1 MLLGIGK
8 EILLLIRAVDTNLYK
23 KNSSK
28 ASLNFKSNFH
38 SNPNASKAVSD
49 ANLSGNISKALEVLG
64 DKKLELIIHNGSAPS
79 LEGKDVGVGSLYSE
93 SSRQLLIPFLKK
105 YGFSAI
111 QVDPEGMRQK
121 GSASP
126 YTSNSFVYN
135 PLIIDLED
143 LTKPENGALLDSDV
157 YNSIVNLNPARGRDL
172 GDYGHAYDS
181 YGIALSN
188 AWINFKEKSSNPDSI
203 SNPTEKSA
211 IKNLMNEYD
220 RYYAQNI
227 DMLEP
232 YAIYSV
238 LSNKYGNDYY
248 ANWPYEMQNLY
259 NPKNDR
265 LINSIK
271 AQYQDDIDKFIF
283 TDLLAKKAREEG
295 IAAYNAAGIK
305 TIGDNPVGFSHQE
318 VWAHKD
324 AFLKDYKIGC
334 PPDQKWGFAAFNPDK
349 LFNHDGS
356 LGSFGQLLYDK
367 CKKLAQDNQGGIRLD
382 HIVGLID
389 PFVYVNEPWD
399 QSAGRLLSS
408 PNIHNLRRYAIPTKQ
423 GDSTKRFSAILEKIV
438 IPACEEG
445 GLTKADIVCENLGP
459 MPDHARNVFYSLGL
473 GGMTMTRYDNGTSA
487 RPVDTVMYGSHDTE
501 PLVTYTND
509 LYGAHGQDAFNH
521 ALWPAV
527 ENSLPR
533 NASHNT
539 KQAKFDKYRFDTNR
553 HKPEENKYAFRQFK
567 FTELFTSPAQ
577 RVQIFWTDLLGMD
590 KRYNT
595 PQTVGPQNWTLRLSS
610 DFDKNFDPSM
620 LIQSISDALKAQDA
634 KTVRENQNLI
644 NSLDAS
650 ARQARQEHG
659 NRFNIVG

>member
-1 MLLGIGK
+1 MFVKPFGTSF
-8 EILLLIRAVDTNLYK
+8 ETRNL
-23 KNSSK
+23 S
-28 ASLNFKSNFH
+28 SLNFSANTAKKH
-38 SNPNASKAVSD
+38 AHKNPYSGSPYNQERATSD
-49 ANLSGNISKALEVLG
+49 INKALDALG
-64 DKKLELIIHNGSAPS
+64 NKRLELIVHNASAPS
-79 LEGKDVGVGSLYSE
+79 MDAKDVGVGSLYSE
-93 SSRQLLIPFLKK
+93 SSRTLLIPFLKK

-111 QVDPEGMRQK
+111 QVDPEGMRQN

-126 YTSNSFVYN
+126 YTTNSFVYN
-135 PLIIDLED
+135 PLIIDLES
-143 LTKPENGALLDSDV
+143 LTKPENGSLLDYDV
-157 YNSIVNLNPARGRDL
+157 YDSIVRLNPSRGKDL
-172 GDYGHAYDS
+172 GDYAHACDCFE
-181 YGIALSN
+181 IALSN
-188 AWINFKEKSSNPDSI
+188 VWNNFKEKTSNSESIINFKERA
-203 SNPTEKSA
+203 A
-211 IKNLMNEYD
+211 IQDLSYEYD
-220 RYYAQNI
+220 QYYKQNI
-227 DMLEP
+227 DVLEP

-238 LSNKYGNDYY
+238 LSKKYGNDYY
-248 ANWPYEMQNLY
+248 LNWPYEMQNLY
-259 NPKNDR
+259 NPKNTR

-271 AQYQDDIDKFIF
+271 KQSQDDIDKFVF
-283 TDLLAKKAREEG
+283 TDLLAKKAREQG

-324 AFLKDYKIGC
+324 AFLSDYKIGC
-334 PPDQKWGFAAFNPDK
+334 PPDQKWGFNAFNPDK
-349 LFNHDGS
+349 LFNPDGS

-389 PFVYVNEPWD
+389 PFVYKNEPWEE
-399 QSAGRLLSS
+399 SSGRIFSS
-408 PNIHNLRRYAIPTKQ
+408 EHNPDLKDFAIPRDEK
-423 GDSTKRFSAILEKIV
+423 DSVERFSAILEKIV

-459 MPDHARNVFYSLGL
+459 MPDHTREVFYKLGL
-473 GGMTMTRYDNGTSA
+473 GGMTMTRYDNGMFA
-487 RPVDTVMYGSHDTE
+487 RPNDTIMYGSHDTE

-509 LYGAHGQDAFNH
+509 LYGTHGQDAFNY

-533 NASHNT
+533 SASHDV

-590 KRYNT
+590 KRYNM
-595 PQTVGPQNWTLRLSS
+595 PQTFGPQNWTLRLSA

-620 LIQSISDALKAQDA
+620 LIQAISDALKAQDQ
-634 KTVRENQNLI
+634 KTVRKNQKLI
-644 NSLDAS
+644 DSLDANAAA
-650 ARQARQEHG
+650 ARKEHG
-659 NRFNIVG
+659 NKFEIVG